1 VYLKRIQNIIF
12 FLTVFFII
20 PGLQAMNVFAV
31 EEKVVEGK
39 VVEEKAV
46 EGKAAAEVE
55 ELKFTEKMAAI
66 LFQEADDPF
75 IYQREGRTDP
85 FEKFIR
91 ERLTVSKAPVEELT
105 GMRKFEP
112 GQLTVV
118 AIVMGA
124 TDKFA
129 MMQDSNNQGYII
141 REGILLGRTGVV
153 EAIVPNKVIVKN
165 YTYNLAGDKIYKTV
179 EMVLNR
185 EGEK

>member
-1 VYLKRIQNIIF
+1 MYFKHIHKYV
-12 FLTVFFII
+12 FLSAAFLVITGLLGTSVFS
-20 PGLQAMNVFAV
+20 A
-31 EEKVVEGK
+31 
-39 VVEEKAV
+39 EEKA
-46 EGKAAAEVE
+46 EGQK

-75 IYQREGRTDP
+75 IYKREGRSDP
-85 FEKFIR
+85 FQPFIKEKVAV
-91 ERLTVSKAPVEELT
+91 TKTPVEELT

-112 GQLTVV
+112 GQLKVV
-118 AIVMGA
+118 AIVIA
-124 TDKFA
+124 AHDKFA

-179 EMVLNR
+179 EMVLNQ